1 MDKIVEHSDGKI
13 YEVDT
18 TPDKKHFATVYEL
31 LPRKA
36 SGVLANFLR
45 EQTGHE
51 QYTYDR
57 AILDDYDLIKV
68 VLDLGRHFSTSKQ
81 WRRLFEWAYWHPRQ
95 EQE

>member
-1 MDKIVEHSDGKI
+1 MNKIVEHSDGKI

-36 SGVLANFLR
+36 SGVIANFLQ
-45 EQTGHE
+45 EYTGHE

-57 AILDDYDLIKV
+57 AILDDDALIEV
-68 VLDLGRHFSTSKQ
+68 VVDLGWRFSRSKA
-81 WRRLFEWAYWHPRQ
+81 WRRLYDWAFATKV
-95 EQE
+95 